1 MPEYKLLTFPKG
13 GVHPPENKLTAGLAI
28 EQFPIPSKVYI
39 HVQQHIGVP
48 AEILVKPKERVLT
61 GQLIAKAKGFVSANI
76 HSSVTG
82 TVFKIDEIY
91 DASGYRK
98 TAVIIT
104 PEPEDEWAEGIDTS
118 DELRTDIDQ
127 FTPEQI
133 IQKVKEAGIVGMGG
147 ATFPTHVKLSIPEG
161 KKCDIL
167 IINGVECEPYLTSD
181 HRLML
186 EKTEEILVGTRLL
199 MKALKVERAVIGIE
213 ANKPD
218 AIEKMTEAAKK
229 YEGITVQPLKV
240 KYPQGGEKQLIKAIT
255 GREVPSGG
263 LPIDIGAVVQNVGTT
278 FAVYEAVMKNK
289 PLIERIVTITGKDL
303 ERRGNFRV
311 RLGTMVKDIIDYVGG
326 LPEGTGKVVLGGP
339 MMGKATKT
347 LNVPVGKGTSGILL
361 MRREETKR
369 KEVLPC
375 IHCARCVMVCPQ
387 GLEPYLIMSLAERGM
402 WDKAEEAHAQ
412 DCIMCGSCSFVC
424 PSNRPLQDYTQF
436 ARNTVMS
443 IMRARKNK

>member
-1 MPEYKLLTFPKG
+1 MSEYKLLTFPKG
-13 GVHPPENKLTAGLAI
+13 GVHPPENKLTADLAI
-28 EQFPIPSKVYI
+28 ERFPLPSKVYI
-39 HVQQHIGVP
+39 HLQQHIGVP
-48 AEILVKPKERVLT
+48 AQILVKPKDRVRT
-61 GQLIAKAKGFVSANI
+61 GQLLAQAQGFVSANI

-98 TAVIIT
+98 TAIVIT
-104 PEPEDEWAEGIDTS
+104 PEPEDEWVEGIDTS
-118 DELRTDIDQ
+118 DDLKADIGQ
-127 FTPEQI
+127 FSSQEI
-133 IQKVKEAGIVGMGG
+133 IQKVKDAGIVGMGG
-147 ATFPTHVKLSIPEG
+147 ATFPTHVKLSIPDG

-199 MKALKVERAVIGIE
+199 MKALNVDRAVIGIE

-218 AIEKMTEAAKK
+218 AIGKMTEAAKK
-229 YEGITVQPLKV
+229 YEGITVQALKV

-303 ERRGNFRV
+303 DHRGNFRV
-311 RLGTMVKDIIDYVGG
+311 RIGTMVKDIIDYVGG

-347 LNVPVGKGTSGILL
+347 LEVPVGKGTSGILL

-375 IHCARCVMVCPQ
+375 IHCARCVTACPQ
-387 GLEPYLIMSLAERGM
+387 GLEPYLIMSLAERGI

-412 DCIMCGSCSFVC
+412 DCIMCGSCSYVC

-443 IMRARKNK
+443 IMRARKKK

>member
-1 MPEYKLLTFPKG
+1 MSEYKLLTFPKG

-28 EQFPIPSKVYI
+28 EKFPLPAKIYI
-39 HVQQHIGVP
+39 HTQQHIGVP
-48 AEILVKPKERVLT
+48 AEILVRPKDHVKT
-61 GQLIAKAKGFVSANI
+61 GQLIAQAQGFVSANI

-82 TVFKIDEIY
+82 TVFKIDDIY

-98 TAVIIT
+98 KAIVIT
-104 PEPEDEWAEGIDTS
+104 PDPEDEWAEGIDTS
-118 DELRTDIDQ
+118 DDLLTDIDQ
-127 FTPEQI
+127 FSPQQI
-133 IQKVKEAGIVGMGG
+133 IDKIKDAGIVGMGG
-147 ATFPTHVKLSIPEG
+147 ATFPTHVKLSIPKG

-186 EKTEEILVGTRLL
+186 EKTEQILVGARLL
-199 MKALKVERAVIGIE
+199 MKALDVDRAVIGIE

-218 AIEKMTEAAKK
+218 AIEKMAEAAKK
-229 YEGITVQPLKV
+229 YQGITVQPLKV
-240 KYPQGGEKQLIKAIT
+240 KYPQGSEKQLIKAIT

-278 FAVYEAVMKNK
+278 YAVYEAVMKNK
-289 PLIERIVTITGKDL
+289 PLIERVVTVTGKDV

-311 RLGTMVKDIIDYVGG
+311 RIGTLVKDIVDYIGG
-326 LPEGTGKVVLGGP
+326 LPQSTGKVILGGP

-347 LNVPVGKGTSGILL
+347 LQVAVGKGTSGILI

-369 KEVLPC
+369 QEVMPC
-375 IHCARCVMVCPQ
+375 IHCARCVAACPQ
-387 GLEPYLIMSLAERGM
+387 GLEPYLIMSFAEHGL
-402 WDKAEEAHAQ
+402 WDKAEKAHAQ

-424 PSNRPLQDYTQF
+424 PSHRPLQDYTQY

-443 IMRARKNK
+443 IMRARRKK

>member
-28 EQFPIPSKVYI
+28 ENFPLPSKVYI
-39 HVQQHIGVP
+39 HIQQHIGVP
-48 AEILVKPKERVLT
+48 AEIMVKPKDRVLT
-61 GQLIAKAKGFVSANI
+61 GQLIAQAKGFVSANI

-82 TVFKIDEIY
+82 TVFKIDDIY

-98 TAVIIT
+98 KAIIIT

-118 DELRTDIDQ
+118 DQLKTDIDNL
-127 FTPEQI
+127 TPEEI
-133 IQKVKEAGIVGMGG
+133 ISRVKNAGIVGMGG

-167 IINGVECEPYLTSD
+167 IINGVECEPYLTAD

-186 EKTEEILVGTRLL
+186 EKTEEILVGVRLL
-199 MKALKVERAVIGIE
+199 MKALRVDRAVIGIE

-218 AIEKMTEAAKK
+218 AIEKMQQAAAK
-229 YEGITVQPLKV
+229 YQGISVQPLKV

-289 PLIERIVTITGKDL
+289 PLIERVVTVTGKDL
-303 ERRGNFRV
+303 QRRANFRV
-311 RLGTMVKDIIDYVGG
+311 RIGTMVKDIIDYVGG
-326 LPEGTGKVVLGGP
+326 LPESTGKVVLGGP

-347 LNVPVGKGTSGILL
+347 LEVPVGKGTSGILL

-375 IHCARCVMVCPQ
+375 IHCARCVTACPQ

-402 WDKAEEAHAQ
+402 WDKAEQAHAQ
-412 DCIMCGSCSFVC
+412 DCIMCGSCSYVC

-443 IMRARKNK
+443 IMRARRKK